1 MLHASLQPG
10 FKTEDQPEA
19 RARVGVHRENHHFEV
34 GTGEGARAAEQRY
47 PGIDG
52 VMQNQP

>member
-19 RARVGVHRENHHFEV
+19 RARVGVQRENHHFEV

-52 VMQNQP
+52 VTQNQP